1 MPALPAL
8 SPLFGRLGLRQA
20 LLLSATLLPIGVI
33 LMIQI
38 SAVQRESQAR
48 GQAALTGA
56 TLSAGATVLRQ
67 IEEGRGAAR
76 ALAALM
82 PDIMD
87 DPARCS
93 AALRAFVDGAGGTI
107 RFAGFIPNFGPM
119 LCATEGQGRVFEQN
133 PSRDALMADPRPVLT
148 VSAAGAITG
157 ESVVIVGHPV
167 SAGGEHLG
175 YVSLSLPHRGF
186 EGIAAESGEAR
197 PTALITFDGEGTI
210 LTGSSGLQDAA
221 ARVPADRALKALA
234 VDRPA
239 SFAALSVTGG
249 ERIYSVVPIVPG
261 QLFLLGSWRV
271 EDMGGVERLGGLPPT
286 VFAAL
291 MWLASLGTA
300 ILGAER
306 LVSRHVRALSRSM
319 TAFAGGNRRVALPD
333 LSTAPA
339 EMRDAG
345 EAYARLTEAILHDE
359 AELENALHHK
369 DVLLREVHHRVKNN
383 LQLIASIMN
392 LQMRKARSPEARNL
406 LRGLQE
412 RVMSLA
418 TVHKELYQTSG
429 VADVR
434 ADELLS
440 DITQQVLKIAT
451 GGERRFEVH
460 MAFDRIVLTPDQ
472 AVPLALLTTEA
483 LTNAIKYAG
492 AAEGR
497 PSRLSVSMVTEGADN
512 ARLEIVNTIA
522 SPEAIVP
529 GDEGIA
535 DSTGLGTQLLTAFAQ
550 QVGGQLDTRTTD
562 HDYRL
567 TLTFSPRPHDPEP
580 EDEPAHEPQA
590 DQADT

>member
-1 MPALPAL
+1 MIDRAAL
-8 SPLFGRLGLRQA
+8 SQRFGGLGLRQA
-20 LLLSATLLPIGVI
+20 LMLSATLLPIGVI

-38 SAVQRESQAR
+38 SAVQRESLAR

-67 IEEGRGAAR
+67 IEEGRGAGR
-76 ALAALM
+76 ALAAVV
-82 PDIMD
+82 PEIMT

-93 AALRAFVDGAGGTI
+93 SALRQYVDQTNGVV

-119 LCATEGQGRVFEQN
+119 VCATEGQGRVFPDTPE
-133 PSRDALMADPRPVLT
+133 RRALISDPRPVLT
-148 VSAAGAITG
+148 VTANGAITG
-157 ESVVIVGHPV
+157 ESVMILAHPV
-167 SAGGEHLG
+167 QAGGEHLG
-175 YVSLSLPHRGF
+175 YMSLSLPHRGF
-186 EGIAAESGEAR
+186 EGIATEPGDAR
-197 PTALITFDGEGTI
+197 PIALITFDGEGRI
-210 LTGSSGLQDAA
+210 LTGSGGLDDAA
-221 ARVPADRALKALA
+221 RRVPSDRALKALA
-234 VDRPA
+234 VDRPV
-239 SFAALSVTGG
+239 SFSSVSVSGV

-271 EDMGGVERLGGLPPT
+271 EDMAETMRLGGLPPT
-286 VFAAL
+286 LFAAL

-300 ILGAER
+300 IFGAER

-333 LSTAPA
+333 LDTAPV

-345 EAYARLTEAILHDE
+345 EAYVRLTEAILRDE

-383 LQLIASIMN
+383 LQLIASIMS
-392 LQMRKARSPEARNL
+392 LQMRKARSPEARSL

-440 DITQQVLKIAT
+440 DITRQVLKIAT
-451 GGERRFEVH
+451 GADRRFEVQT
-460 MAFDRIVLTPDQ
+460 AFDRIVLTPDQ

-492 AAEGR
+492 AVSGR
-497 PSRLSVSMVTEGADN
+497 PSRLSVALREAGEDG

-522 SPEAIVP
+522 GPEVEVP
-529 GDEGIA
+529 EDDGIA
-535 DSTGLGTQLLTAFAQ
+535 ASTGLGTQLLAAFAQ
-550 QVGGQLDTRTTD
+550 QVGGVLEAGATD
-562 HDYRL
+562 GEYRL
-567 TLTFSPRPHDPEP
+567 TLTFQPTPHDPE
-580 EDEPAHEPQA
+580 
-590 DQADT
+590 DQADA

>member
-8 SPLFGRLGLRQA
+8 SPMFGRLGLRQA

-82 PDIMD
+82 PELIA
-87 DPARCS
+87 DPPRCS
-93 AALRAFVDGAGGTI
+93 AALGSLVEGAGGTI

-119 LCATEGQGRVFEQN
+119 LCATEGQGRVFA
-133 PSRDALMADPRPVLT
+133 PSPERDAMLSDPRPVLT
-148 VSAAGAITG
+148 VSTSGAITG
-157 ESVVIVGHPV
+157 EPVVIVGHPV

-186 EGIAAESGEAR
+186 EGITVEPGEVR
-197 PTALITFDGEGTI
+197 PIALITFDAEGTI

-221 ARVPADRALKALA
+221 GRVPADRALKALV

-239 SFAALSVTGG
+239 SFSAVSVTGVD
-249 ERIYSVVPIVPG
+249 RVYSVVPIVPG

-271 EDMGGVERLGGLPPT
+271 EDMVETTRLGGMPPA

-319 TAFAGGNRRVALPD
+319 TAFAGGNRRIALPD
-333 LSTAPA
+333 LTTAPA

-406 LRGLQE
+406 LRGLQD

-440 DITQQVLKIAT
+440 DITRQVLRIAT
-451 GGERRFEVH
+451 GADRRFEVQTS
-460 MAFDRIVLTPDQ
+460 FDRIVLTPDQ

-492 AAEGR
+492 AVQGR
-497 PSRLSVSMVTEGADN
+497 PSRLSVRLVATDADT
-512 ARLEIVNTIA
+512 AVLEIVNTIA
-522 SPEAIVP
+522 GPEAIVP
-529 GDEGIA
+529 DDEGIA

-550 QVGGQLDTRTTD
+550 QVGGHLDTGATD

-567 TLTFSPRPHDPEP
+567 TLTFSPRPHTPEP
-580 EDEPAHEPQA
+580 DAPE
-590 DQADT
+590 DQAGL